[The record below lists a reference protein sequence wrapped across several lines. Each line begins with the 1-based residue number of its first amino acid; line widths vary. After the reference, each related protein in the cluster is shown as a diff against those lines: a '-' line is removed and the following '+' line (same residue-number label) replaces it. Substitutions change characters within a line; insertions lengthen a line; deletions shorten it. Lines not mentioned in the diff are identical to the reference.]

1 MFVKIHKKCLKNRKQ
16 INVGIFI
23 LKQKKN
29 YKEVISEAE
38 YYTRKISNVSIQYVV
53 LKNKTV

>member
-38 YYTRKISNVSIQYVV
+38 YYTRKISNVSI
-53 LKNKTV
+53 